1 VSDSPSD
8 RLPAEDDAA
17 FDVIVCG
24 AGMGGLCT
32 ALSAVEAGAR
42 VLILEKGDEPGG
54 SMRMSG
60 GTIWTSPSMAVA
72 DRWAPEGNRAR
83 KQLLVDGIRPGIAW
97 LQAHGVRPLATFD
110 TDLRVPRQVGMEV
123 DVEELPR
130 QLAHAIE
137 ARGGSLAVRAALD
150 RLVRDD
156 SGGVIGVIVRTP
168 EGRRTITARAVVL
181 ATGGF
186 QGNRALLAQWVSR
199 DADSMLLRSNPRS
212 VGDGLLAALEVG
224 ARTSASMSTFYGHTM
239 PALPA
244 DVPAP
249 HWTDVTAYYSQD
261 TVLVNVRGER
271 FFDESSS
278 MADERAPAQIAQQP
292 GGRAF
297 LVLDDRVYRQQGGAE
312 QSPSEVR
319 PNFDNAA
326 AWGGPSAV
334 AESLDELATAL
345 AAWGVSRQG
354 FLATIT
360 AFNGAVGL
368 HRGADLPIARRDN
381 QLAVVQPPFRAL
393 AVRAGITFTMGG
405 IDVDA
410 TFRVLDRDG
419 VPIPGLYAV
428 GADAGGTYQGGYMGG
443 LVLGL
448 VHGRLTGTTVARYAA
463 AAVG

>member
-1 VSDSPSD
+1 MIGSSAGSDP
-8 RLPAEDDAA
+8 A

-24 AGMGGLCT
+24 AGMAGLCT

-42 VLILEKGDEPGG
+42 VLVIEKGEEPGG

-60 GTIWTSPSMAVA
+60 GTIWSSHSMAAA
-72 DRWAPEGNRAR
+72 DRWAPEGDPVR
-83 KQLLVDGIRPGIAW
+83 KRLLVDGIRPGIAW
-97 LQAHGVRPLATFD
+97 LQAHGVQALATFD

-123 DVEELPR
+123 DVEELPPL
-130 QLAHAIE
+130 LARAIE

-150 RLVRDD
+150 RLVRSD
-156 SGGVIGVIVRTP
+156 SGAVTGVAVRTP
-168 EGRRTITARAVVL
+168 GGRRTIGARAIVL

-186 QGNRALLAQWVSR
+186 QGNRALLAQWVSPY
-199 DADSMLLRSNPRS
+199 ADSLLLRSNPRS

-224 ARTSASMSTFYGHTM
+224 ARTSRNLATFYGHTM

-244 DVPAP
+244 EVSPV

-297 LVLDDRVYRQQGGAE
+297 LILDDRVYRQQGGPE

-319 PNFDNAA
+319 PNFDNAVA
-326 AWGGPSAV
+326 SGAPSAV
-334 AESLDELATAL
+334 AESLEAL
-345 AAWGVSRQG
+345 ADAMAVWGVSRQG
-354 FLATIT
+354 FLATMT
-360 AFNGAVGL
+360 AFNAAVGQ
-368 HRGADLPIARRDN
+368 HHGADLPIARRDN
-381 QLAVVQPPFRAL
+381 QLPVTQPPFRAL

-419 VPIPGLYAV
+419 EPIPGLYAV

-448 VHGRLTGTTVARYAA
+448 VHGRLTGATVAHYGASPMT
-463 AAVG
+463 